1 MISQTE
7 ENYLKALLALTSL
20 RGETSINEISKHLDL
35 KMPTVN
41 SMIKRLAEKN
51 LVLYESY
58 KPLKLTEKGKKEA
71 ALIIRKHRLTE
82 LFLVEKMGFARDE
95 VHNIAEQIE
104 HIQSTE
110 FFARMDKLLG
120 YPKIDPHGS
129 PIPDAEGNIAA
140 DHYLPI
146 RNCEA
151 GDLVT
156 LMAVKQSS
164 EQLLQFLSSKELTFG
179 SVLQIHFLELF
190 DNSMIVSYG
199 NKRDLVLSLE
209 VCEMLLVRKESD
221 ENKRQ

>member
-7 ENYLKALLALTSL
+7 ENYLKALLVLTSL
-20 RGETSINEISKHLDL
+20 KGETSINEISKHLDL

-104 HIQSTE
+104 HIQSPE
-110 FFARMDKLLG
+110 FFERMDKLLG

-129 PIPDAEGNIAA
+129 PIPDAQGNIAS
-140 DHYLPI
+140 DYYLPI
-146 RNCEA
+146 GNCIV
-151 GDLVT
+151 GDVVT
-156 LMAVKQSS
+156 LMALQQSS

-179 SVLQIHFLELF
+179 SVLQIRYLELF
-190 DNSMIVSYG
+190 DNSIVVSYG
-199 NKRDLVLSLE
+199 NNREETLSHE
-209 VCEMLLVRKESD
+209 VCGMLLVNKESD
-221 ENKRQ
+221 LNKK